1 MAALRDI
8 RNKAIQKLDQ
18 TGNETSGLD
27 VDLLLEAA
35 TGLTPLEFILDPDR
49 QIGPKQKADFQSLLE
64 RRLKREP
71 ISQILGKKDFW
82 TLTFKVSRH
91 CLTPR
96 PDSETLIEAALKS
109 IPDKK
114 KALKILDLGT
124 GSGCLILSL
133 LSELPY
139 SLGTAVDISDKAL
152 DLAKENA
159 QRLGF
164 QERCRFILSDWAQ
177 LLPPGEKFDIILC
190 NPPYIAE
197 EEAETLA
204 PDVQGYEP
212 HMALFAKDNGLEE
225 YQKLGKILPGL
236 MADGGHAFLEIGH
249 EQGPRA
255 AGIFKNGRA
264 KNIRIIQDL
273 AGRDRCIALDF

>member
-1 MAALRDI
+1 MAALGDI

-27 VDLLLEAA
+27 VDLLLEEV
-35 TGLTPLEFILDPDR
+35 TGLTPMDFILEPDR
-49 QIGPKQKADFQSLLE
+49 QIGAQQEADFQTLLE

-71 ISQILGKKDFW
+71 ISQIRGKKDFW
-82 TLTFKVSRH
+82 TLTFKVSHH

-114 KALKILDLGT
+114 KTLKILDLGT

-133 LSELPY
+133 LSELPH
-139 SLGTAVDISDKAL
+139 STGTAIDISDQAL

-159 QRLGF
+159 GRLGF
-164 QERCRFILSDWAQ
+164 QERCTFILSDWAQ
-177 LLPPGEKFDIILC
+177 ELPPGKKFDIILC

-197 EEAETLA
+197 EETADLP
-204 PDVQGYEP
+204 PDVRDYEP
-212 HMALFAKDNGLEE
+212 HIALFARNNGLEAYE
-225 YQKLGKILPGL
+225 KLGKVLPGL
-236 MADGGHAFLEIGH
+236 MAVGGRAFLEIGH
-249 EQGPRA
+249 EQGMQVA
-255 AGIFKNGRA
+255 SIFKNGGA
-264 KNIRIIQDL
+264 KDIRIIQDL

>member
-8 RNKAIQKLDQ
+8 RNKAIQKLGQ
-18 TGNETSGLD
+18 MGNETSGLD

-35 TGLTPLEFILDPDR
+35 TGLTPLDFILEPDR
-49 QIGPKQKADFQSLLE
+49 QIGAQQEADFQALLG
-64 RRLKREP
+64 RRLLREP
-71 ISQILGKKDFW
+71 ISQILGRKDFW

-96 PDSETLIEAALKS
+96 PDSEVLIEAALKS
-109 IPDKK
+109 IVDKK
-114 KALKILDLGT
+114 KPLKILDLGT

-133 LSELPY
+133 LSELPH

-159 QRLGF
+159 RRLGF
-164 QERCRFILSDWAQ
+164 QERCTFILSDWAQ
-177 LLPPGEKFDIILC
+177 ELPPGDKFDIILC

-197 EEAETLA
+197 EEAEALA
-204 PDVQGYEP
+204 PDVRDYEP
-212 HMALFAKDNGLEE
+212 HMALFAKNNGLEE
-225 YQKLGKILPGL
+225 YQKLGKTLPGL
-236 MADGGHAFLEIGH
+236 MAVGGRAFLEIGH
-249 EQGPRA
+249 EQGLRA
-255 AGIFKNGRA
+255 ASIFKNGGA

-273 AGRDRCIALDF
+273 AARDRCIALDF